1 MSRTTFIILMSSIA
15 VLAFVGMWIAWR
27 GRARRDAAVVS
38 EAPQPVLTGAQLAH
52 FPRASYVSTT
62 PAGAPLERVAIPG
75 LRYKGYAA
83 VTIHGDG
90 VTIAV
95 TGEAPVTIPAA
106 QIIGAGTAGGRIG
119 KAVEPCGL
127 SLLRWALPAPGG
139 EARELESSFRLA
151 DPAEQAR
158 FADAVAAVR
167 QSESAGS
174 AADTQTN
181 TTHPTI
187 QEEA

>member
-15 VLAFVGMWIAWR
+15 VLAFAGMWIAWR
-27 GRARRDAAVVS
+27 GRTRRDAAIAS
-38 EAPQPVLTGAQLAH
+38 ATPQPELTGAPLAH

-75 LRYKGYAA
+75 LRYKGYAE
-83 VTIHGDG
+83 VTVHGDG

-95 TGEAPVTIPAA
+95 TGEAPVTIPAS
-106 QIIGAGTAGGRIG
+106 QIIGSGAAGGRIG
-119 KAVEPCGL
+119 KAVEPGGL
-127 SLLRWALPAPGG
+127 SLLRWALPAPGSD
-139 EARELESSFRLA
+139 ARELESSFRLA

-158 FADAVAAVR
+158 FAEAVAAVSQHR
-167 QSESAGS
+167 TSGS
-174 AADTQTN
+174 AAGTQTN

>member
-27 GRARRDAAVVS
+27 GRARRDAAATGS
-38 EAPQPVLTGAQLAH
+38 AQAAPALTGERLAH

-75 LRYKGYAA
+75 LRYKGYAD
-83 VTIHGDG
+83 VSVQRDG

-106 QIIGAGTAGGRIG
+106 QLIGTAAAGGRIG
-119 KAVEPCGL
+119 KAVEPGGL
-127 SLLRWALPAPGG
+127 ALLRWALPAPGG
-139 EARELESSFRLA
+139 EDRELESSFRLT

-158 FADAVAAVR
+158 FAEAIAAI
-167 QSESAGS
+167 
-174 AADTQTN
+174 AAHTQTN